1 MGDPQN
7 IETHDVKI
15 EDVKPL
21 EKHINVTFKIIERT
35 EEREINTRSGDTNRV
50 CDFTVADET
59 GSIILTLWN
68 EDIDFIEDEEVFK
81 LSNGFANIFQNS
93 IRLSKGK
100 FGELSK
106 EENSIENLNT
116 ENNRS
121 AEHIEDPRRRSFDNR
136 SSYGGSR
143 SYGSNRSSGGYGS
156 NRSSGG
162 YGNRGNRRSSGR
174 SNRW

>member
-1 MGDPQN
+1 MSYTRGDPQN

-21 EKHINVTFKIIERT
+21 EKHINVTFKIVERT

-68 EDIDFIEDEEVFK
+68 EDIDFIEDEEIFK

-106 EENSIENLNT
+106 EESSMENLNT

-143 SYGSNRSSGGYGS
+143 GYGS

-162 YGNRGNRRSSGR
+162 YGNRDQGRRRSSGR